1 MYNSQEI
8 ANRIKLLSKQQGK
21 SLSEVLTACNLGVNT
36 VAKINKGA
44 DILTLNFA
52 KIADYLDCSVD
63 YLLGREATDSTNI
76 SHVSNSVVMHTNMGD
91 HVSISN
97 GSARSSSENNGLSEQ
112 ERELV
117 RTFRTLDMR
126 RKTTALTLL
135 YELEDQTTENRV

>member
-21 SLSEVLTACNLGVNT
+21 SLAEVLTACNLGVNT

-63 YLLGREATDSTNI
+63 YLLGRDDTHTTGV
-76 SHVSNSVVMHTNMGD
+76 SHVSNSVVMHTNTGD
-91 HVSISN
+91 HVAISN
-97 GSARSSSENNGLSEQ
+97 SSMQSNSEDDRLNEQ
-112 ERELV
+112 EKELV

-126 RKTTALTLL
+126 RKTAALTLL
-135 YELEDQTTENRV
+135 YELEDQINEKRI